1 MKKYIFNIV
10 KLTVTALICYFVYI
24 EFEGSFVAFNKLEK
38 SINWHVFIPSVLM
51 IVIPFVFNAIAWQ
64 IIILGLGYRTDL
76 IRAFVIMFLS
86 NSGKYVPGKVWQ
98 AFGVIYLAEKSGIPK
113 RISAT
118 SFILTQV
125 HAIPVA
131 FLITSLYLM
140 LNSHQ
145 IGRYS
150 HKYGIGLMIISLSA
164 ITLLVYFPRL
174 IFGVL
179 NGVLKFFKQP
189 AVAIGFGKLRALG
202 ILGLYFAVWTTFG
215 LVFICFH
222 FP

>member
-1 MKKYIFNIV
+1 
-10 KLTVTALICYFVYI
+10 
-24 EFEGSFVAFNKLEK
+24 
-38 SINWHVFIPSVLM
+38 
-51 IVIPFVFNAIAWQ
+51 
-64 IIILGLGYRTDL
+64 
-76 IRAFVIMFLS
+76 
-86 NSGKYVPGKVWQ
+86 
-98 AFGVIYLAEKSGIPK
+98 
-113 RISAT
+113 
-118 SFILTQV
+118 
-125 HAIPVA
+125 
-131 FLITSLYLM
+131 M

-164 ITLLVYFPRL
+164 ITLLVCFPRL